1 MTAMVRLTVSAP
13 RELIDQFMECCHARK
28 LAGSEVLREFMVRYV
43 SESTSGNDELAESC
57 LVGDAIGAAALR
69 TAGCDP

>member
-28 LAGSEVLREFMVRYV
+28 QAGSEVLREFMVRYV
-43 SESTSGNDELAESC
+43 SDAASGNDELAESW
-57 LVGDAIGAAALR
+57 LAGAAVEAAALR

>member
-1 MTAMVRLTVSAP
+1 VSAP

-28 LAGSEVLREFMVRYV
+28 LAGSEVIREFMVRYV